1 MQGQFP
7 YPSAFNQS
15 DATAQYELVESGD
28 FSLGQIPLV
37 TIYANKTDT
46 MTSKPPLLDIAH
58 LNLAHYQRQADLLST
73 VSTSLRSR
81 CLSLRVGTTRRKT
94 WLSALITRWR
104 PSRVTR
110 SITWSLRQ
118 ARLRRNRR
126 KSRITAADGDVGYQH
141 VKPTEICC

>member
-46 MTSKPPLLDIAH
+46 LTSKPPLLDIAH
-58 LNLAHYQRQADLLST
+58 LNLAHYQRQADLIHSLHIASQPMLVLEGWDDQTT
-73 VSTSLRSR
+73 VSYTHLT
-81 CLSLRVGTTRRKT
+81 LPTT
-94 WLSALITRWR
+94 
-104 PSRVTR
+104 PYV
-110 SITWSLRQ
+110 
-118 ARLRRNRR
+118 
-126 KSRITAADGDVGYQH
+126 
-141 VKPTEICC
+141 